1 MIGQDVKKRSRTYL
15 LRNVPMATYR
25 LFQSRCAIEGKKIRH
40 VLIKFMEE
48 YGENGWYL
56 YRPISFIR

>member
-48 YGENGWYL
+48 YGENVK
-56 YRPISFIR
+56 